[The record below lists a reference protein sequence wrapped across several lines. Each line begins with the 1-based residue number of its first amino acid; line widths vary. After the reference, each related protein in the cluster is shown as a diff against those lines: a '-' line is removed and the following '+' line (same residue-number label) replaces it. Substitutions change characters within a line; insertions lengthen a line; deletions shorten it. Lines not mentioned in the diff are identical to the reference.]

1 MEVLKLAD
9 NNVIEMKKAEME
21 ARLEEAIKSR
31 KKLEEAQKRL
41 KKKQDAEEK
50 AINLAKEAIK
60 ARKEA
65 EKIENKLKNERS
77 TLEKLAGCKPESKS
91 SRIHYAGQGFF
102 DLLNKFDTDEKGN
115 VKRNGSFSKKYNSL
129 NIEVVAKAVL
139 KCSKYFPDSGNI
151 CIFGDDLKK
160 ELDKEIADRENSIK
174 LAKEFLDEKFAK
186 MLPANPKKEETKK

>member
-9 NNVIEMKKAEME
+9 NNVIEMKKAEMK

-41 KKKQDAEEK
+41 EKKQKAETK
-50 AINLAKEAIK
+50 ALNRAKEAIK

-65 EKIENKLKNERS
+65 EKIENKLKNERT

-102 DLLNKFDTDEKGN
+102 DLLNKFDSDAKGN
-115 VKRNGSFSKKYNSL
+115 VKRNGPFSKKYNSL

-139 KCSKYFPDSGNI
+139 KCSKFFADSGNV

-160 ELDKEIADRENSIK
+160 ELDKEIAEREKSIE
-174 LAKEFLDEKFAK
+174 LAKDFLDEEFAK
-186 MLPANPKKEETKK
+186 MLPADPKKEEVKK